1 MLTVTLAGLHQE
13 HPGLR
18 LIDFPKGYGH
28 WAFMLFYTPFR
39 VHTEGGMVDGG
50 PGDIL
55 INAPDYPMR
64 HQGVGGVFRND
75 WFHCTG
81 GEAGDGT
88 GDGLKRRLDELG
100 IPVNVPIT
108 VPITVPV
115 HFPHAPGP
123 AHYFQ
128 SIKNEWALK
137 PPRWE
142 EGCRGLID
150 LLLIE
155 VHRLRR
161 EAASGAGH
169 LERFKELRRLL
180 RENPGRPWSI
190 NELAKLVNLSPSRFS
205 HLFREYFHISPWED
219 LLRARLDL
227 ARTLLIQTN
236 LKGRELAEHCG
247 FSDERYFSR
256 CFRRREGVPPGE
268 FRRRGGSI

>member
-1 MLTVTLAGLHQE
+1 
-13 HPGLR
+13 
-18 LIDFPKGYGH
+18 
-28 WAFMLFYTPFR
+28 
-39 VHTEGGMVDGG
+39 MVDGG

-64 HQGVGGVFRND
+64 HQGIAGVFRND

-81 GEAGDGT
+81 GEAGGGT
-88 GDGLKRRLDELG
+88 GDGLKRRLDELD

-108 VPITVPV
+108 VPIRVPV
-115 HFPHAPGP
+115 HFPRAPGP

-190 NELAKLVNLSPSRFS
+190 DELAKLVNLSPSRFS

>member
-18 LIDFPKGYGH
+18 VIDFPRGYGH
-28 WAFMLFYTPFR
+28 WAFMLFYTPYR
-39 VHTEGGMVDGG
+39 VRTDGGMVDGVS
-50 PGDIL
+50 GDIM
-55 INAPDYPMR
+55 INSPDYPMR
-64 HQGVGGVFRND
+64 HQGIAGVFRND

-81 GEAGDGT
+81 
-88 GDGLKRRLDELG
+88 DGLKRRLDELH

-108 VPITVPV
+108 IPV
-115 HFPHAPGP
+115 TP
-123 AHYFQ
+123 AHASAPADYFR

-161 EAASGAGH
+161 EAVSGAGH
-169 LERFKELRRLL
+169 LERLEELRRLF

-190 NELAKLVNLSPSRFS
+190 DELAKLVNLSPSRFS
-205 HLFREYFHISPWED
+205 HLFKEYFHVSPWED
-219 LLRARLDL
+219 LLQTRLDL
-227 ARTLLIQTN
+227 AKKLLIRTN
-236 LKGRELAEHCG
+236 LMSRAIAERCG
-247 FSDERYFSR
+247 FNDERYFSR
-256 CFRRREGVPPGE
+256 CFRRREGLPPGE
-268 FRRRGGSI
+268 FRRRGSLPNAVPPGYKGRG